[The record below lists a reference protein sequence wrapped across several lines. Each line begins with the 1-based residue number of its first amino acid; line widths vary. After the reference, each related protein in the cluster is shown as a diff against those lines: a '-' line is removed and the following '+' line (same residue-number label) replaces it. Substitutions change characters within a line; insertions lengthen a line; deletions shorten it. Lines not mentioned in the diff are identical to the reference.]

1 MWEIIFLLLILKIPI
16 VYVCW
21 VVWWA
26 IKAEPEVG
34 AEGEPDGQR
43 INWKPWQ
50 RPPGSRPRRG
60 GPHGGRLRRTA
71 RARPRARATA
81 PRPDAAQ
88 RARGRNRPLLQN
100 NGHGN
105 A

>member
-1 MWEIIFLLLILKIPI
+1 MWLGIVFLLILKIPI

-34 AEGEPDGQR
+34 TQGGNEGMG

-50 RPPGSRPRRG
+50 RPPGSRPPRG
-60 GPHGGRLRRTA
+60 GPHGRTPRKA
-71 RARPRARATA
+71 ERARSHDKAHA
-81 PRPDAAQ
+81 
-88 RARGRNRPLLQN
+88 
-100 NGHGN
+100 
-105 A
+105 